1 MQPLKYTKFDRYIHM
16 MILFFFHK
24 MPKRRRES
32 RQFQSDLHGTQK
44 SGPLRRERPAGTV
57 KKQST
62 GCRNRAAGE
71 LEGARPASNWI
82 SERPKM
88 PISGIFGY
96 RILPS
101 GKIRARKA
109 QSKKTQM
116 DFFDN
121 LTS

>member
-1 MQPLKYTKFDRYIHM
+1 MKNITRNTRSDIPSDTAQQIRQAA
-16 MILFFFHK
+16 
-24 MPKRRRES
+24 RAACRE
-32 RQFQSDLHGTQK
+32 
-44 SGPLRRERPAGTV
+44 TV
-57 KKQST
+57 KKRST
-62 GCRNRAAGE
+62 RCQNREAGE

-109 QSKKTQM
+109 QSKKSQM
-116 DFFDN
+116 DFFDK
-121 LTS
+121 LKAPGASPGA